1 MSEWYEVEPSPLRNV
16 ASGTSVGCG
25 CLGLL
30 FLLVS
35 AVAMLGIYIEA
46 YEGGPGNT
54 VVWASLGGCIGTTCI
69 ATGLAGFVGSLFM
82 D

>member
-25 CLGLL
+25 CLGVLIV
-30 FLLVS
+30 LVGVVS
-35 AVAMLGIYIEA
+35 LLGIYLEV
-46 YEGGPGNT
+46 YDGGPGST
-54 VVWASLGGCIGTTCI
+54 LIWGSFAIAVGMACLVIGVVGWVASLF
-69 ATGLAGFVGSLFM
+69 L